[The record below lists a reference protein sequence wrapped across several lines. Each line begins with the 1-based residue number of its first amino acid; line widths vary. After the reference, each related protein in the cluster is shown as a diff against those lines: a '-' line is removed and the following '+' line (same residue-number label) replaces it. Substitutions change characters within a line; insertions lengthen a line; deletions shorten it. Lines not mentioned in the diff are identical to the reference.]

1 MPLLKPDLRE
11 PENAPVPVTRDTE
24 QRARMAQVL
33 LVARL
38 KARTRRDLAVD
49 SLERAAH
56 VIFVTCK
63 SWLSAPFSRTSITPP
78 ATPTPADPAPD
89 RPLLEENHDS
99 HAHRNH

>member
-11 PENAPVPVTRDTE
+11 PENAPVPITRDTE

-63 SWLSAPFSRTSITPP
+63 SWFSAPFSKAPSPP
-78 ATPTPADPAPD
+78 ATASPADPAPD
-89 RPLLEENHDS
+89 HPPLEKNHDS